1 MKLFTV
7 GHSSRSLDDLIAVL
21 RAHGIEELC
30 DVRAYP
36 GSRRFPQFQRA
47 SLEAA
52 LPDAGIRYAWM
63 GRGLG
68 GQRKSGRADSPHTA
82 IEEEGFR
89 NYADHMESEEF
100 VAAVDDLLA
109 REGAVAL
116 MCAERDPAHCH
127 RSYLSDFLVGVRGV
141 EVIHVRDA
149 TETTAHA
156 RNPLSRVDGSRLV
169 YDLGQRE
176 LF

>member
-21 RAHGIEELC
+21 RVHGIEELC

-36 GSRRFPQFQRA
+36 GSRRFPQFARS

-52 LPDAGIRYAWM
+52 LPGAGIRYAWF
-63 GRGLG
+63 GKALG
-68 GQRKSGRADSPHTA
+68 GHRPYARPDSPHTA

-89 NYADHMESEEF
+89 NYADHMESAEF
-100 VAAVDDLLA
+100 VAAVDELLA
-109 REGAVAL
+109 RSGPVAL

-127 RSYLSDFLVGVRGV
+127 RSYLADYLVGVRGV
-141 EVIHVRDA
+141 EVIHIRDA
-149 TETTAHA
+149 TETTAHV
-156 RNPLSRVDGSRLV
+156 RSPLARVDGSRLV

>member
-1 MKLFTV
+1 MKLFTI
-7 GHSSRSLDDLIAVL
+7 GHSNRSLDDLIAVL
-21 RAHGIEELC
+21 RAHGIEELG

-36 GSRRFPQFQRA
+36 GSRRFPQFARA

-52 LPDAGIRYAWM
+52 LPDAGIRYAWL
-63 GRGLG
+63 GKALG
-68 GQRKSGRADSPHTA
+68 GHRPHARADSPHTA

-89 NYADHMESEEF
+89 NYADHMEGEEF

-109 REGAVAL
+109 RPGPVAL
-116 MCAERDPAHCH
+116 MCAEREPAHCH
-127 RSYLSDFLVGVRGV
+127 RSYLSDYLVGVRGV
-141 EVIHVRDA
+141 EVIHIRDA
-149 TETTAHA
+149 TETMPHA
-156 RNPLSRVDGSRLV
+156 RNPLCRVDGSRLV